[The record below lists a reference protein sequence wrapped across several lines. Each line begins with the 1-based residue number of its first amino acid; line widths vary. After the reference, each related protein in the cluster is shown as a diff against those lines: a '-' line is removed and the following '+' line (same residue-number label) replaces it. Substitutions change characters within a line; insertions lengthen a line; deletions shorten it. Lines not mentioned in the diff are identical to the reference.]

1 VKIEPEFTVDAPVDA
16 AATATA
22 TAFAFSPE
30 SEALDRLDLAG
41 GAAARRAVPVVV
53 AVGALI
59 VAIIYVLRR

>member
-1 VKIEPEFTVDAPVDA
+1 VKIEPEFIVDAPVDPA
-16 AATATA
+16 ATA
-22 TAFAFSPE
+22 TAFASSPE

-41 GAAARRAVPVVV
+41 GAAAWRAVPVVV